1 MHRRNPLAQR
11 PPMRLRAHSGL
22 RGIAQLVEH
31 RSPKPRVAGSN
42 PAAPAI
48 VSMAWPDR
56 RRFGQDA
63 KRRMLSRSAGSSGG
77 ANQMRSEEHT
87 SELQSLM
94 RISSAVFCLKQKNIS
109 QQQHENTDI

>member
-1 MHRRNPLAQR
+1 MRTCAYQCRPHVQAVHRRNPLAPR

-48 VSMAWPDR
+48 VSW
-56 RRFGQDA
+56 
-63 KRRMLSRSAGSSGG
+63 L
-77 ANQMRSEEHT
+77 RSEEHT

-94 RISSAVFCLKQKNIS
+94 RISYAVFFLNKKTITSIYNSLLPHFTLHSLLTIIS
-109 QQQHENTDI
+109 I